1 MTGRFWWRAL
11 DAPSSDLSSSH
22 AAGSASGAG
31 QWHYP
36 TRQGQRAKPNSQAS
50 MKLQVPRSDRRRL
63 GSRRASRSISALA
76 AAFVC
81 AAFISAAA
89 TATVLSGKFEVAK
102 ITLGVSATA
111 GQALMALGFGIDQ
124 VNLGGHH
131 FTPDSDVYDA
141 LDLPNVK
148 TFADFD
154 AAAALKRIER
164 LSWVDSAQITR
175 IFPGSVS
182 VQIRERI
189 PAAVWLRGDKS
200 YLIDATGRVLG
211 LIPDASSWKLRQI
224 AGEGANTEA
233 SMLFTALSSQPAIE
247 QLYDHAE
254 RIAERRWSVVLK
266 NGSRLELGAD
276 RDSEGL
282 SLIQSH
288 NDLKRALAGPP
299 AVIDVRTPGHA
310 VVRLVSA
317 GHAANHAAGQA
328 PTSVAVAP

>member
-1 MTGRFWWRAL
+1 M
-11 DAPSSDLSSSH
+11 
-22 AAGSASGAG
+22 SG
-31 QWHYP
+31 
-36 TRQGQRAKPNSQAS
+36 
-50 MKLQVPRSDRRRL
+50 L
-63 GSRRASRSISALA
+63 ALA
-76 AAFVC
+76 FVG
-81 AAFISAAA
+81 AVVVSAAA
-89 TATVLSGKFEVAK
+89 TAMVLSGKFEVTRIA
-102 ITLGVSATA
+102 LGVSATA

-124 VNLGGHH
+124 VNLSGHH

-164 LSWVDSAQITR
+164 LSWVDAAQITR
-175 IFPGSVS
+175 IFPGSLS

-189 PAAVWLRGDKS
+189 PAAVWRRGDKS

-211 LIPDASSWKLRQI
+211 LIPDASSWQLRRI
-224 AGEGANTEA
+224 AGESANSEA
-233 SMLFTALSSQPAIE
+233 SMLFTALSSHPDIE
-247 QLYDHAE
+247 HLYDHAE

-288 NDLKRALAGPP
+288 SDLKRALAGPP
-299 AVIDVRTPGHA
+299 AVIDVRTPGRA
-310 VVRLVSA
+310 VVRLVSTGRA
-317 GHAANHAAGQA
+317 TDHAAGQVQN
-328 PTSVAVAP
+328 SMAVAP